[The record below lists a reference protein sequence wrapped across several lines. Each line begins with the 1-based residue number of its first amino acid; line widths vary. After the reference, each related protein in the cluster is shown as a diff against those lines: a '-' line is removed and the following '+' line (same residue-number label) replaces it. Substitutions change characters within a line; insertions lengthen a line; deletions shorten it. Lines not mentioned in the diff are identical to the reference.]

1 MIGPPFVENR
11 MQQGFV
17 VEVSIAAVDGEPGRW
32 DRDEEG
38 ARTAP
43 RHCMASTGGN
53 DDDLVPEA

>member
-1 MIGPPFVENR
+1 

-17 VEVSIAAVDGEPGRW
+17 VEVSIAAIDGEPGRW

-38 ARTAP
+38 ARTAA